1 MEASFRI
8 FFSLLEVGSIQC
20 LNFTFRAP
28 DYFNEGWMAKIK
40 LDEVTNWRLK
50 VHVCKDIICE
60 SITVLYTRKEMFGSF
75 RRSRK

>member
-50 VHVCKDIICE
+50 VHVCKDI
-60 SITVLYTRKEMFGSF
+60 TL
-75 RRSRK
+75 